1 MEIIYKGIAYTCEVI
16 NGYVFAPPSLAHL
29 SDDASESDDIIPQ
42 DERIA
47 YYLNEEEVS
56 LSDDAKLALIGIIA
70 PESLLIIHD
79 ITPYQY
85 TTLRGYVTLTCTGA
99 NKFQFEGALSNTI
112 HAWLNSNNVNYS
124 IQK

>member
-1 MEIIYKGIAYTCEVI
+1 MHT
-16 NGYVFAPPSLAHL
+16 
-29 SDDASESDDIIPQ
+29 
-42 DERIA
+42 
-47 YYLNEEEVS
+47 
-56 LSDDAKLALIGIIA
+56 
-70 PESLLIIHD
+70 LIIHD

-85 TTLRGYVTLTCTGA
+85 TTLRGYVTLTCVSA